1 VTDSLPIT
9 LRKCTCSCVTKHPI
23 SHFVSTHLLS
33 HSFPCFTSDISAICI
48 PKTTHEAVFDLGWR
62 KAMEVEMVGLA
73 LEWNLDF
80 VPLSPGKKTIN
91 CKWV

>member
-1 VTDSLPIT
+1 
-9 LRKCTCSCVTKHPI
+9 
-23 SHFVSTHLLS
+23 
-33 HSFPCFTSDISAICI
+33 
-48 PKTTHEAVFDLGWR
+48 
-62 KAMEVEMVGLA
+62 MEVEMVGLA